1 MYMIYIYICVYT
13 VLIII
18 LVDQEEDEGH
28 KRRNEVRDANDGVGG
43 VGDQVH
49 GALILHFLMTNFPET
64 CLSENTGMA
73 WVNIMIQKQK
83 TEQKQNIKYRYVYTY
98 LSHQGFRA

>member
-1 MYMIYIYICVYT
+1 MILCICYIYT

-28 KRRNEVRDANDGVGG
+28 KRHNEVRDANDGVGG
-43 VGDQVH
+43 VGVQVH

-83 TEQKQNIKYRYVYTY
+83 TEQNKI
-98 LSHQGFRA
+98 